1 MSIYEGA
8 VKRPIMTSLC
18 FLAVIIFGLFSLIK
32 LPIDLYPDI
41 DTNTIMVLTYY
52 QGASA
57 EDIENNVTRPL
68 ENTLNSVE
76 HLKHVTSKSR
86 EGVSVITLE
95 FEYGYDINVLTNDVR
110 DKLDMVSN
118 SLPEEAQ
125 NPILFKFSTDM
136 IPILILSVE
145 AQESQ
150 KALYKI
156 LDDNVANPLARVDG
170 VGTVS
175 ISGAPKREINV
186 YMNPQKMEA
195 YNLSPAQVASAI
207 SAENKNTTNG
217 TIDIGSMTYTVRVEG
232 EFNDPQQMK
241 DVIVGTHNGVNVYL
255 RDVARIEDNVEERAQ
270 RTFTNDV
277 QGAMIII
284 QKQSGANSVE
294 ISDKVMSMIPQLQSN
309 LPSDVKL
316 GIIVNT
322 SDNIKNTIGSLEETI
337 AYAMLFVALVVFIF
351 LGRWRA
357 TMIIVITIPMS
368 LIASFIYLYAT
379 GGSFN
384 MISLSCLSIA
394 IGNVVDDAIV
404 VLENVTT
411 HIERGSSPKQ
421 AAIHATNEVAISVI
435 ASTLTMIA
443 VFFPLTM
450 VTGVSGVLFKQLG
463 WMMCVIMTVS
473 TTSALSFTP
482 MLCSLLLR
490 LQKEKKKQSNMF
502 NYKMF
507 DFINMSWRMIIEF
520 LDMLEALYDSL
531 AVRKSLDKLDSWY
544 EKRINWAVRHRWTV
558 ISGCIVLF
566 LASIGLA
573 AVCGI
578 KSEFFPANDSGRVGV
593 TVQLPVGTRVEK
605 AEAMA
610 KKLVRIWQDR
620 YGDYMQSCNFT
631 VGQAGDDN
639 TFASLQDN
647 GTNIISYNI
656 MMVPSNKRDKGLAT
670 ICDEMRADLKQIPE
684 LDKYQVNLGGSS
696 SSSMG
701 GQSTASFEI
710 YGYDL
715 NATYDVAKQLSNKFK
730 ESPIIS
736 QVNISRSDYTPEL
749 VIDFDRDKL
758 ARQGIGLSAASTA
771 VRSLINGSLMSY
783 YREDGEEYDIKV
795 RYEPTARVSTDDIL
809 NMVIP
814 NSQGQNV
821 RVRDIATVKES
832 SLPPTI
838 ERKDRQRIVT
848 VSAIIADGHALSE
861 GVELG
866 NALVKKM
873 DVPQGVTVQVAG
885 SYEDQQDSNR
895 DLGTL
900 GLLIIILVFI
910 VMAAQFESLT
920 YPFIIMLSVPF
931 AFSGIIISLV
941 TTGTTMNV
949 MSILGGIM
957 LIGIVVKNGIVLID
971 YTQLLRERGIG
982 LVNSA
987 VMAARSR
994 LRPILMTTL
1003 TTILGMVPMAVSHGV
1018 GAEMW
1023 RPLGIAVIGGL
1034 TVSTILTLIYV
1045 PSMFCIFG
1053 GVGIKRQRR
1062 ILREQRELDAY
1073 WKEHKDEEQLTKAET
1088 NKK

>member
-450 VTGVSGVLFKQLG
+450 VSGVSGVLFKQLG

-490 LQKEKKKQSNMF
+490 LQKKQS
-502 NYKMF
+502 KMF
-507 DFINMSWRMIIEF
+507 KV
-520 LDMLEALYDSL
+520 LYGP
-531 AVRKSLDKLDSWY
+531 VGKSLDKLDSWY

-593 TVQLPVGTRVEK
+593 TVQLPVGMRVEK

-620 YGDYMQSCNFT
+620 YGDDMQSCNFT

-1088 NKK
+1088 KKK